1 MATRSIEVSVSRR
14 ILHIGSAAYPL
25 ANIARVQSQV
35 LEIKRWPA
43 IRAFVV
49 ATLVWIALGVAATF
63 AIKYAYDHNAGG
75 ITYDNQQRYLG
86 FARLVTVV
94 LIGLSLL
101 RLLYRLAPAWRRYY
115 ALVIETAGT
124 ARAAIINTDSNVIT
138 GLVDS
143 ITYAIENPDD
153 PSRDF
158 STTVNHHHNYNFGRQ
173 NVQFGTVNKME
184 VG

>member
-1 MATRSIEVSVSRR
+1 MATKSIEVSVSRR

-43 IRAFVV
+43 VRAFIV
-49 ATLVWIALGVAATF
+49 ATLAWIALGVAATF
-63 AIKYAYDHNAGG
+63 AIKYAYSHNAGG
-75 ITYDNQQRYLG
+75 MTYDDQQRYLG
-86 FARLVTVV
+86 IARLAPAV

-101 RLLYRLAPAWRRYY
+101 RLLFRLAPTWRRYY
-115 ALVIETAGT
+115 ALIIETAGT
-124 ARAAIINTDSNVIT
+124 AQAAIINPDRNLIT
-138 GLVDS
+138 GLVAS

-153 PSRDF
+153 PSRNF
-158 STTVNHHHNYNFGRQ
+158 SVTVHHHNNNFGRQ
-173 NVQFGTVNKME
+173 NVQFGAGSRME